1 MVAAHVG
8 HLLAAVW
15 HLSSGAPCLVINA
28 SHCQAAQD
36 AHHADHRQNHHHHRN
51 PPGSAPL
58 LTSAC
63 GLGWGGDSYRAHT
76 VLMKLSR
83 RNRHLRRTLEVV
95 PRPLRR
101 AAVENSFKNMVFV
114 FCQQFSVPF
123 FLGWPTYLLG
133 ILSEEKYSY

>member
-51 PPGSAPL
+51 PPWSAPL

-63 GLGWGGDSYRAHT
+63 GVKWGGDSYRART

-83 RNRHLRRTLEVV
+83 RNRHLRRTLGRKLIQKYGFCV
-95 PRPLRR
+95 L
-101 AAVENSFKNMVFV
+101 STVFR
-114 FCQQFSVPF
+114 SV
-123 FLGWPTYLLG
+123 
-133 ILSEEKYSY
+133 LSWLAYIFAWHFE